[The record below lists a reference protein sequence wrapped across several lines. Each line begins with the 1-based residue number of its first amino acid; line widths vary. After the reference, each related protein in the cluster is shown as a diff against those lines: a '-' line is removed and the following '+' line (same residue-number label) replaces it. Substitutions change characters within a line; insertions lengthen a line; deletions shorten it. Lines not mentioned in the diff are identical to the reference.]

1 MPGDNC
7 AFNQCGTSRRTK
19 GVGLFKLPT
28 ANDEESTRWRRE
40 FLNVITRYRVKDKDF
55 VRQLSSDS
63 IHVCEMK
70 LPVLFPPKNTIEQR
84 TVRFLSKEVN
94 AIANFVLKKSVI
106 KNNQSKGDKRDSW
119 YQQNQK
125 HPLP

>member
-1 MPGDNC
+1 MHLTNAVQVGEPKELVCLNC
-7 AFNQCGTSRRTK
+7 QLRT
-19 GVGLFKLPT
+19 
-28 ANDEESTRWRRE
+28 TRKVLNGGE

-63 IHVCEMK
+63 IHVWEMK